1 MKVISRLVPAAL
13 IAGLAASAAFAGGDG
28 EGEVQM
34 SAPAAEMM
42 AEYGDVWQWD
52 TVQEYEADTGN
63 KITQFGEA
71 PMLAAMVAAGDLPP
85 VEERLPD
92 EPLVFNVFEG
102 IGTYGGTLKA
112 ASIGTEYTE
121 LTPIRG
127 LAGAVQTANRGPGN
141 PIDIV
146 PYAHKGWEMSEDQKT
161 VTMYLRRGMKW
172 SDGHPYTADD
182 VMFSFEDFILIDE
195 FPSGWHRSGWGPMSH
210 AEKVDDFT
218 VRLHYT
224 DPFPTLPGWYEFWG
238 GWQPHS
244 YPKHYLS
251 KYHAKY
257 NDNADALAKEEGY
270 DNWVQAVWAKQ
281 ASTSD
286 FRVED
291 LNTPSV
297 NPWNHEEI
305 TTTYVLHVRNPYHF
319 AIDPAG
325 NQLPYID
332 RLRVETV
339 ADAETL
345 NLKVISGE
353 LSVAAIGLSTPDF
366 PLFKENEEAGDY
378 ETLMWPRAAG
388 AESFYAFNLTHQDP
402 VQREIFQDVRFRQAM
417 SLAIDREEINKVL
430 FFGLAV
436 PRQAA
441 MDPENSFYKEE
452 WATRYAEYD
461 PDTANRLLDEM
472 GLERGGDGFR
482 LRPDGEVLT
491 AQIVIPL
498 EWPSHVA
505 VSELVAEYWGDVGVK
520 VDPRSYS
527 IDLVVERLT
536 TNDYDVSVWF
546 LRRTN
551 ASKGYLPSNK
561 FTSND
566 GWYATQ
572 WWAWHHS
579 GGEQGEEPPPEF
591 QEYFKLADR
600 WYITADKA
608 ERDRIATQVFDFAS
622 EQVLLIGT
630 VGYAPVPV
638 VVSNHLGNF
647 PRDVRFAGDDA
658 HSLRD
663 VKPDQWYIK
672 Q

>member
-1 MKVISRLVPAAL
+1 MRKARQLALVA
-13 IAGLAASAAFAGGDG
+13 LAACVAAAVAFASG
-28 EGEVQM
+28 EEESGAQG
-34 SAPAAEMM
+34 SAAEMM
-42 AEYGDVWQWD
+42 SEYGDVWQWD
-52 TVQEYEADTGN
+52 TLADFERDTGQT
-63 KITQFGEA
+63 ITSFGEA
-71 PMLAAMVAAGDLPP
+71 PMLAAMVAAGELPP
-85 VEERLPD
+85 VEERLPE

-127 LAGAVQTANRGPGN
+127 LVGTVQTANRGPGHV
-141 PIDIV
+141 IDIV
-146 PYAHKGWEMSEDQKT
+146 PYIHKGWEMSEDQKT
-161 VTMYLRRGMKW
+161 VTMSLRRGLKW
-172 SDGHPYTADD
+172 SDGAPYTADD
-182 VMFSFEDFILIDE
+182 VMFSFEDFLLIDE
-195 FPSGWHRSGWGPMSH
+195 FPSGWRRNGWGPMSH

-238 GWQPHS
+238 GWHPHA

-257 NDNADALAKEEGY
+257 NENADALAKEEGY
-270 DNWVQAVWAKQ
+270 DSWVQAVWQKRGGGG
-281 ASTSD
+281 D
-286 FRVED
+286 FRVAD
-291 LNTPSV
+291 LDTPSLK
-297 NPWNHEEI
+297 PWNHEEI

-366 PLFKENEEAGDY
+366 PLFKENEESGDY

-402 VQREIFQDVRFRQAM
+402 VQREVFQDVRFRQAM

-472 GLERGGDGFR
+472 GLQRGSDGFR
-482 LRPDGEVLT
+482 LRPT
-491 AQIVIPL
+491 A
-498 EWPSHVA
+498 
-505 VSELVAEYWGDVGVK
+505 
-520 VDPRSYS
+520 RCC
-527 IDLVVERLT
+527 T
-536 TNDYDVSVWF
+536 
-546 LRRTN
+546 RR
-551 ASKGYLPSNK
+551 Y
-561 FTSND
+561 
-566 GWYATQ
+566 
-572 WWAWHHS
+572 
-579 GGEQGEEPPPEF
+579 
-591 QEYFKLADR
+591 
-600 WYITADKA
+600 
-608 ERDRIATQVFDFAS
+608 
-622 EQVLLIGT
+622 
-630 VGYAPVPV
+630 
-638 VVSNHLGNF
+638 
-647 PRDVRFAGDDA
+647 
-658 HSLRD
+658 
-663 VKPDQWYIK
+663 
-672 Q
+672 

>member
-1 MKVISRLVPAAL
+1 MRKARQLAL
-13 IAGLAASAAFAGGDG
+13 IALGASLAAAVAVASGDDESGSQTPAA
-28 EGEVQM
+28 
-34 SAPAAEMM
+34 AAEMM

-52 TVQEYEADTGN
+52 TLQDYEQDTGN

-71 PMLAAMVAAGDLPP
+71 PMLAIQVAAGELPP
-85 VEERLPD
+85 VEERLPE

-127 LAGAVQTANRGPGN
+127 LVGAVQTANRGPGHV
-141 PIDIV
+141 IDIV
-146 PYAHKGWEMSEDQKT
+146 PYIHKGWEMSEDQKT

-182 VMFSFEDFILIDE
+182 VMFSFEDFLLLEE
-195 FPSGWHRSGWGPMSH
+195 FPSGWRRNGWGPMSH

-218 VRLHYT
+218 VRLHYS

-238 GWQPHS
+238 GWHPHA

-257 NDNADALAKEEGY
+257 NENADALAKEEGY
-270 DNWVQAVWAKQ
+270 DNWVQAVWQKRGGGG
-281 ASTSD
+281 D

-297 NPWNHEEI
+297 KPWNHEEI

-366 PLFKENEEAGDY
+366 PLFKENEEAGNY
-378 ETLMWPRAAG
+378 QTLMWPRAAG

-402 VQREIFQDVRFRQAM
+402 GLREVFQDVRFRQAM
-417 SLAIDREEINKVL
+417 SLAINREEINKVL

-472 GLERGGDGFR
+472 GLQRGGDGFR
-482 LRPDGEVLT
+482 LRPDGEVL
-491 AQIVIPL
+491 AVQILIPL

-505 VSELVAEYWGDVGVK
+505 ISELVAEYWQDVGVK
-520 VDPRSYS
+520 VDPRSYN
-527 IDLVVERLT
+527 IDLVGERLG
-536 TNDYDVSVWF
+536 TNDYDVAVWF

-551 ASKGYLPSNK
+551 ESKGYLPSNK
-561 FTSND
+561 FTSAD
-566 GWYATQ
+566 GHYAPA

-579 GGEQGEEPPPEF
+579 GGESGEEPPDEF
-591 QEYFKLADR
+591 KEYFKLAGQ
-600 WYITADKA
+600 WYITPDLT
-608 ERDRIATQVFDFAS
+608 ERDRIATQLFDFAS

-638 VVSNHLGNF
+638 IMSNEMGNV
-647 PRDVRFAGDDA
+647 PRDVRFAGDDVQFF
-658 HSLRD
+658 RD
-663 VKPDQWYIK
+663 VKPDQWYFR
-672 Q
+672 

>member
-1 MKVISRLVPAAL
+1 MRKARQLVLIALGACLAAAVAFASGDDESGSQTPAA
-13 IAGLAASAAFAGGDG
+13 
-28 EGEVQM
+28 
-34 SAPAAEMM
+34 AAEMM

-52 TVQEYEADTGN
+52 TLQDYEQDTGN

-71 PMLAAMVAAGDLPP
+71 PMLAIQVAAGELPP
-85 VEERLPD
+85 VEERLPE

-127 LAGAVQTANRGPGN
+127 LVGAVQTANRGPGHV
-141 PIDIV
+141 IDIV
-146 PYAHKGWEMSEDQKT
+146 PYIHKGWEMSEDQKT

-182 VMFSFEDFILIDE
+182 VMFSFEDFLLLEE
-195 FPSGWHRSGWGPMSH
+195 FPSGWRRNGWGPMSH

-218 VRLHYT
+218 VRLHYS

-238 GWQPHS
+238 GWHPHA

-257 NDNADALAKEEGY
+257 NENADALAKEEGY
-270 DNWVQAVWAKQ
+270 DNWVQAVWQKRGGGG
-281 ASTSD
+281 D

-297 NPWNHEEI
+297 KPWNHEEI

-366 PLFKENEEAGDY
+366 PLFKENEEAGNY
-378 ETLMWPRAAG
+378 QTLMWPRAAG

-402 VQREIFQDVRFRQAM
+402 GLREVFQDVRFRQAM
-417 SLAIDREEINKVL
+417 SLAINREEINKVL

-472 GLERGGDGFR
+472 GLQRGGDGFR
-482 LRPDGEVLT
+482 LRPDGEVL
-491 AQIVIPL
+491 AVQILIPL

-505 VSELVAEYWGDVGVK
+505 ISELVAEYWQDVGVK
-520 VDPRSYS
+520 VDPRSYN
-527 IDLVVERLT
+527 IDLVGERLG
-536 TNDYDVSVWF
+536 TNDYDVAVWF

-551 ASKGYLPSNK
+551 ESKGYLPSNK
-561 FTSND
+561 FTSAD
-566 GWYATQ
+566 GHYAPA

-579 GGEQGEEPPPEF
+579 GGESGEEPPDEF
-591 QEYFKLADR
+591 KEYFKLAGQ
-600 WYITADKA
+600 WYITPDLT
-608 ERDRIATQVFDFAS
+608 ERDRIATQLFDFAS

-638 VVSNHLGNF
+638 IMSNEMGNV
-647 PRDVRFAGDDA
+647 PRDVRFAGDDVQFF
-658 HSLRD
+658 RD
-663 VKPDQWYIK
+663 VKPDQWYFR
-672 Q
+672 

>member
-1 MKVISRLVPAAL
+1 
-13 IAGLAASAAFAGGDG
+13 
-28 EGEVQM
+28 
-34 SAPAAEMM
+34 
-42 AEYGDVWQWD
+42 
-52 TVQEYEADTGN
+52 
-63 KITQFGEA
+63 
-71 PMLAAMVAAGDLPP
+71 
-85 VEERLPD
+85 
-92 EPLVFNVFEG
+92 
-102 IGTYGGTLKA
+102 
-112 ASIGTEYTE
+112 
-121 LTPIRG
+121 
-127 LAGAVQTANRGPGN
+127 
-141 PIDIV
+141 
-146 PYAHKGWEMSEDQKT
+146 
-161 VTMYLRRGMKW
+161 MKW

-257 NDNADALAKEEGY
+257 NENADALAKEEGF
-270 DNWVQAVWAKQ
+270 DSWVQAVWAKQ

-286 FRVED
+286 FRVGD

-353 LSVAAIGLSTPDF
+353 LSVAGIGLATPDF
-366 PLFKENEEAGDY
+366 PLFKENEESGDY

-388 AESFYAFNLTHQDP
+388 AESFYSFNLTHQDP

-472 GLERGGDGFR
+472 GLERGSDGFR
-482 LRPDGEVLT
+482 LRPDGEVLH
-491 AQIVIPL
+491 AQILIPL

-505 VSELVAEYWGDVGVK
+505 ISELVAEYWGDVGVK

-572 WWAWHHS
+572 WWAWHNS
-579 GGEQGEEPPPEF
+579 GGEQGEEPPDEF
-591 QEYFKLADR
+591 QDFFNLADQ

-608 ERDRIATQVFDFAS
+608 ERDRIATQLFDFAS

-630 VGYAPVPV
+630 VGYAPVPIIV
-638 VVSNHLGNF
+638 GNHLGNF
-647 PRDVRFAGDDA
+647 PRDIRFAGDDV

>member
-1 MKVISRLVPAAL
+1 MRKIGQLALVALVACVAA
-13 IAGLAASAAFAGGDG
+13 AVAFASGEVESGAQASAA
-28 EGEVQM
+28 
-34 SAPAAEMM
+34 AEMKS
-42 AEYGDVWQWD
+42 EYGDVWQWD
-52 TVQEYEADTGN
+52 TLADFERDTGQT
-63 KITQFGEA
+63 IISFGEA

-85 VEERLPD
+85 VEERLPE

-127 LAGAVQTANRGPGN
+127 LAGAVQTANRGPGS

-161 VTMYLRRGMKW
+161 VTLYLRRGMKW

-257 NDNADALAKEEGY
+257 NENADALAKEEGY

-286 FRVED
+286 FRVGD

-353 LSVAAIGLSTPDF
+353 LSVAGIGLATPDF
-366 PLFKENEEAGDY
+366 PLFKENEESGGY

-388 AESFYAFNLTHQDP
+388 AESFYSFNLTHQDP

-472 GLERGGDGFR
+472 GLQRGDDGFR

-505 VSELVAEYWGDVGVK
+505 ISELVAEYWGDVGVK

-572 WWAWHHS
+572 WWAWHNS
-579 GGEQGEEPPPEF
+579 GGEQGEEPPDEF
-591 QEYFKLADR
+591 QDFFNLADQ

-608 ERDRIATQVFDFAS
+608 ERDRIATQLFDFAS

-630 VGYAPVPV
+630 VGYAPVPII
-638 VVSNHLGNF
+638 VSNHLGNF
-647 PRDVRFAGDDA
+647 PRDVRFAGDDV

>member
-1 MKVISRLVPAAL
+1 MRKVRRLAIIALTACVAA
-13 IAGLAASAAFAGGDG
+13 AVAFASG
-28 EGEVQM
+28 EDESGSQT
-34 SAPAAEMM
+34 SAAAEMM

-52 TVQEYEADTGN
+52 TLADFERDTGQT
-63 KITQFGEA
+63 ITSFSEA
-71 PMLAAMVAAGDLPP
+71 PMLAAMVQAGELPP
-85 VEERLPD
+85 VEERLPE

-127 LAGAVQTANRGPGN
+127 LVGTVQTANRGPGQS
-141 PIDIV
+141 IDIV
-146 PYAHKGWEMSEDQKT
+146 PYIHKGWEMSEDQKT
-161 VTMYLRRGMKW
+161 VTMYLRRGLKW
-172 SDGHPYTADD
+172 SDGQPYTADD
-182 VMFSFEDFILIDE
+182 VMFSFEDFLLIEE
-195 FPSGWHRSGWGPMSH
+195 FPSGWRRNGWGPMSH

-218 VRLHYT
+218 VRLHYS

-238 GWQPHS
+238 GWHPHA

-257 NDNADALAKEEGY
+257 NENADALAKEEGY
-270 DNWVQAVWAKQ
+270 DNWVQAVWQKRGGGG
-281 ASTSD
+281 D

-297 NPWNHEEI
+297 KPWNHEEI

-339 ADAETL
+339 ADAQTL

-366 PLFKENEEAGDY
+366 PLFKENEEAGNYD
-378 ETLMWPRAAG
+378 TLMWPRAAG

-402 VQREIFQDVRFRQAM
+402 GLREVFQDVRFRQAM

-452 WATRYAEYD
+452 WATRHAEYD

-472 GLERGGDGFR
+472 GMQRGGDGFR
-482 LRPDGEVLT
+482 LRPDGEVL
-491 AQIVIPL
+491 AVQILIPL

-505 VSELVAEYWGDVGVK
+505 ISELVAEYWGDVGVK
-520 VDPRSYS
+520 VDPRSYN
-527 IDLVVERLT
+527 IDLVGERLG
-536 TNDYDVSVWF
+536 TNDYDIAVWF

-551 ASKGYLPSNK
+551 ESKGYLPSNK
-561 FTSND
+561 FTSGD
-566 GWYATQ
+566 GHYAPL
-572 WWAWHHS
+572 WWQWHHS
-579 GGEQGEEPPPEF
+579 GGEQGEEPPDEF
-591 QEYFKLADR
+591 KDFFTLAGQ
-600 WYITADKA
+600 WYITPDKA
-608 ERDRIATQVFDFAS
+608 ERDRIATQLFDFAS

-638 VVSNHLGNF
+638 IMSHEMGNV
-647 PRDVRFAGDDA
+647 PRDVRFAGDDVQFF
-658 HSLRD
+658 RD